1 MNKRLD
7 ELKSKL
13 WMTNRLSETE
23 DGYIKIIQPA
33 KQRERNFLNGNS
45 SKQLWVNT
53 KRSNTCRQADLRDTA
68 GLASHPLQDSES
80 HEFSGFPVFMKVMF
94 THAVVCKSVQ

>member
-33 KQRERNFLNGNS
+33 KQRERIFLNGNS
-45 SKQLWVNT
+45 PKQLWVNT
-53 KRSNTCRQADLRDTA
+53 KMSNICRQADLRDTA
-68 GLASHPLQDSES
+68 GLVPYHCDTTN
-80 HEFSGFPVFMKVMF
+80 G
-94 THAVVCKSVQ
+94 TIKSNTKFWTSQ